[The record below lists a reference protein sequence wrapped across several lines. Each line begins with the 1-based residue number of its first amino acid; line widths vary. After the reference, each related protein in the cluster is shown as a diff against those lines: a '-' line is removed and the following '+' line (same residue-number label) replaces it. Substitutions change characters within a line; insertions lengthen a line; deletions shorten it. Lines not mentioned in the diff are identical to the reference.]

1 MNKIIAIASI
11 ALSLSGCCTGGT
23 VETTTTAP
31 VTPPVAPPGPAPAG
45 GGGPLPAVTVDGPEV
60 SAPIPAMTT
69 VPFTVTSAAE
79 YQIDA
84 TGPGVDAQLYLLQN
98 DSLVTSDSDS
108 GEGVDARIVAFLAPG
123 AYVARI
129 YEYRGRAL
137 SGTIGVTQL
146 QPLPAA
152 ATISPGAPATLVTVP
167 SGDGPRASSA
177 EITLAITAP
186 GNVRIDVVSPD
197 ASIDPELMI
206 IQNGAVLATDSDSG
220 EGTNAQ
226 LVQAVAPGAYT
237 LRVRDWINR
246 AGSLTITVVPQ

>member
-1 MNKIIAIASI
+1 MNQIIAIASI
-11 ALSLSGCCTGGT
+11 ALALSGCCTGGA

-31 VTPPVAPPGPAPAG
+31 VAPPVAPPGPAPAA
-45 GGGPLPAVTVDGPEV
+45 GGPLPAVTVDGPEV
-60 SAPIPAMTT
+60 TAPIPAMTT
-69 VPFTVTSAAE
+69 LPFTVATAAE

-84 TGPGVDAQLYLLQN
+84 TGPGVDAQLYLFQG
-98 DSLVTSDSDS
+98 DSFVTSDSDS
-108 GEGVDARIVAFLAPG
+108 GEGVDARIVTFLAPG
-123 AYVARI
+123 AYTARI

-137 SGTIGVTQL
+137 TGTAAVTQL

-152 ATISPGAPATLVTVP
+152 ATISPGAPPTVVSVP

-177 EITLAITAP
+177 EITLAVTAP

-226 LVQAVAPGAYT
+226 LVQAVGPGAYT

-246 AGSLTITVVPQ
+246 SGSLTVTVVPQ